1 MPRRSKSAPP
11 KRQASRTISGRGDYA
26 TSAAVSGL
34 AKKLDSVLKKVP
46 KGTFADK
53 GSKLGAS
60 IGRAFGS
67 GLSAITG
74 YGDYTVRGNS
84 LGTVSTSTDMVP
96 EFVARREG
104 DHSTRIRHREFLFDL
119 KVPSTPLEFSN
130 DFAQNINPGNPNL
143 FPWLSKMSKLYTQY
157 KIHGMVL
164 VYKTMSSNYS
174 ASGGPLGTV
183 IMATNYNVNDLKFE
197 NKIQMENSE
206 FAVSTDPSR
215 NIVHAIECDP
225 KSSGLQT
232 LYIRDPS
239 VNDPSSV
246 SDPRFFD
253 FGKFQIATTGLPGTP
268 GSVMG
273 EVWCSYDI
281 ELIKPIVGKDQASPP
296 PGPDSDLTP
305 TNVVISQAS
314 GLKSVNLSAGFQNT
328 SVGDSVY
335 RLSGT
340 PNTAGISL
348 APDTT
353 LPPTY
358 SGSPLFLGTVGN
370 VSPVLNLN
378 TLTNPAKGTELWFFR
393 NGVYVIQVFCRFLT
407 LGNSDSASIL
417 NELVFNDDDVYIPK
431 LKTLGTGVS
440 IEIVGSNPQGY
451 VPHKIFANGPQ
462 LGFLPQTGSP
472 LYDAGLYQTSFQ
484 LRVAGLPAPDG
495 SRNFDASRY
504 ASVLLPF
511 QGSFPATSNVYG
523 FNRTLN
529 VGWIET
535 EVFDSDI
542 PSDPTG

>member
-11 KRQASRTISGRGDYA
+11 KRKQASRTISGRGDYA
-26 TSAAVSGL
+26 TVAAVSGL
-34 AKKLDSVLKKVP
+34 AKKLDNVLKKAP
-46 KGTFADK
+46 KGSFANK
-53 GSKLGAS
+53 GSSIGAS

-119 KVPSTPLEFSN
+119 KVPLTPLEFSN
-130 DFAQNINPGNPNL
+130 GFVQSINPGNPVL

-157 KIHGMVL
+157 RIHGMVL

-183 IMATNYNVNDLKFE
+183 IMATNYNVNDLPFE

-239 VNDPSSV
+239 VSDPSSV

-253 FGKFQIATTGLPGTP
+253 FGKFQIATTGLPGAV

-281 ELIKPIVGKDQASPP
+281 ELIKPIVGKDQSPTP
-296 PGPDSDLTP
+296 SPVLTP
-305 TNVVISQAS
+305 TNVAVSQAN
-314 GLKSVNLSAGFQNT
+314 GQKVADLSAGYQFA
-328 SVGDSVY
+328 SVGDTVY
-335 RLSGT
+335 RPTGQAV
-340 PNTAGISL
+340 TAGVALS
-348 APDTT
+348 PDVVLT
-353 LPPTY
+353 PTY
-358 SGSPLFLGTVGN
+358 SGAPLFSGAPGNLSTVLDLITGT
-370 VSPVLNLN
+370 SS
-378 TLTNPAKGTELWFFR
+378 TGTELRFFR
-393 NGVYVIQVFCRFLT
+393 NGVYVIQVFCRFLAT
-407 LGNSDSASIL
+407 SSNDGITL
-417 NELVFNDDDVYIPK
+417 NEVAYNAADVYTP
-431 LKTLGTGVS
+431 TLSSVGTG
-440 IEIVGSNPQGY
+440 ITITQFGSNPQGY
-451 VPHKIFANGPQ
+451 VPYIIYSGGPQ
-462 LGFLPQTGSP
+462 VGTLPSTLTP
-472 LYDAGLYQTSFQ
+472 LYDVGLYQTSFH
-484 LRVAGLPAPDG
+484 LRVTGLPSYDPA
-495 SRNFDASRY
+495 RY
-504 ASVLLPF
+504 ARVILPI
-511 QGSFPATSNVYG
+511 QTSFPAGNTVKG

-535 EVFDSDI
+535 EVRNSAL
-542 PSDPTG
+542 PG